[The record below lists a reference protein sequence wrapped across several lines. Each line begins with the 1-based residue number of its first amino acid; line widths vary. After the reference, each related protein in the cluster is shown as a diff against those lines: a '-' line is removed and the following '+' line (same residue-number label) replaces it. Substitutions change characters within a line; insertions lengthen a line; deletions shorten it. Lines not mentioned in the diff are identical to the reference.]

1 MGEEFRRSVEEF
13 VTKLNSLLDHSIDVG
28 GRFDAALSR
37 GGARAVL
44 EVCADADVQSVGV
57 ALVRSHDDP
66 ENPSLFLRVRYIV
79 EMDQTDGHLRVV
91 SSLVGLWADVTGGQ
105 KRPRPLVRV
114 EYDRSQLRRG
124 RAAGHVHLHA
134 NSPELAWLYGS
145 SGRPAPD
152 LHALHFPVGGRRF
165 RPTLEEFL
173 LFLDRENLF
182 NDWKDG
188 WKPRLIR
195 SLEAW
200 ERRQAR
206 ATARQ
211 FPGEAV
217 GALETLGYRVTAPGA
232 GRSAD

>member
-1 MGEEFRRSVEEF
+1 MGEEFQKSVEEF
-13 VTKLNSLLDHSIDVG
+13 VANLNRVLALSINAA

-37 GGARAVL
+37 TGAAAEL
-44 EVCADADVQSVGV
+44 EVCADTDVGGDVGSPGV
-57 ALVRSHDDP
+57 ALVRSRDDP
-66 ENPSLFLRVRYIV
+66 EHPSLLLRARYIV
-79 EMDQTDGHLRVV
+79 EMDPTDGHLRVA
-91 SSLVGLWADVTGGQ
+91 SSMVGLWADVTGGR
-105 KRPRPLVRV
+105 KRPRPIVRV
-114 EYDRSQLRRG
+114 EYDRRQLRRG

-145 SGRPAPD
+145 SARPAPD

-173 LFLDRENLF
+173 LFLDREHLF
-182 NDWKDG
+182 DNWKDG

-217 GALETLGYRVTAPGA
+217 GALETLGYRVTAP
-232 GRSAD
+232 SA